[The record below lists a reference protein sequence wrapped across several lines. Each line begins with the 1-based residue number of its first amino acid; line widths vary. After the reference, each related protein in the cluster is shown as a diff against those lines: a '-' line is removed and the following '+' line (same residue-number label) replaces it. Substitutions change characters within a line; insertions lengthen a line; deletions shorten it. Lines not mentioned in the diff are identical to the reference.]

1 MKPWF
6 EKEIQEA
13 DIIKFP
19 EPERKVIKMP
29 SVSEYPD
36 FITGVQ
42 DLQARLKQGQI
53 GQDSYDKLYQDLIQ
67 RFMKRESFES
77 PWFLREAQPI
87 GKSSDSSKPKYLKV
101 VNDILMKD
109 TPQNLKAIVNKKI
122 YDITPDKIDKP
133 ITDMSQKINVTVN
146 GEKKTMPVRAILKD
160 PKIFPVTGAKNDSDS
175 GPVSGR
181 GDIAEGLLATAIF
194 LRLEKDADIK
204 DGDLLKAVSSLPP
217 YAQPVTKT
225 GKMKDASGKADNVKL
240 TIYLQEKNYAQLK
253 NTQILKSDKSLTGLV
268 TSAVMF
274 ANAQEVELLDNF
286 FFKNRKIDYVD
297 VMASGAK
304 DQKQSKIDVKVFY
317 TDPNGKRQEIDF
329 NFSVKIWGTERVGQ
343 ESIITKKELA
353 YLRSFDG
360 GEIDED
366 LRKSMW
372 GQQRAFFGDFGID
385 IEQKQYKKEKQMFFD
400 VPEIEDMIEF
410 SYNIAHQEL
419 QKKLQGDDNEKTA
432 LKNLIKGAKKHV
444 IGDSPDAKL
453 LNLGLGKR
461 GKPDK
466 DFDPG
471 YYILEPKRLDRIV
484 DKLDFTSTQP
494 TEPGSLPKIKIV
506 NKENPKDV
514 FLEIRLKRGD
524 RYTNYVDLG
533 ELFVK
538 LTKRPTT

>member
-6 EKEIQEA
+6 VKEA

-19 EPERKVIKMP
+19 EPEKKVIELP
-29 SVSEYPD
+29 NVQSYPD
-36 FITGVQ
+36 FLTGVK
-42 DLQARLKQGQI
+42 DLYNRKEQGEI
-53 GQDSYDKLYQDLIQ
+53 SQDSHDRLYQDLIH
-67 RFMKRESFES
+67 RFMKKESFET

-87 GKSSDSSKPKYLKV
+87 GKSSPSSIPKYLKV

-109 TPQNLKAIVNKKI
+109 KPQNLKAIVNKKI
-122 YDITPDKIDKP
+122 YDITPDKIDEP
-133 ITDMSQKINVTVN
+133 VTDMAQKINVTVN

-160 PKIFPVTGAKNDSDS
+160 PKIFPVTGAKNDSES

-194 LRLEKDADIK
+194 LRLVKDTDIN
-204 DGDLLKAVSSLPP
+204 DEELLKAVSSLPP

-225 GKMKDASGKADNVKL
+225 GKMKDASGEADNVKL
-240 TIYLQEKNYAQLK
+240 TIYLQEKNYATLQDRE
-253 NTQILKSDKSLTGLV
+253 ILKSDESLSGLV

-317 TDPNGKRQEIDF
+317 TDPNGKKQEIDF
-329 NFSVKIWGTERVGQ
+329 DFSVKIWGTERVGQ
-343 ESIITKKELA
+343 QSIITKKELA
-353 YLRSFDG
+353 YLRSFDD

-366 LRKSMW
+366 VRKDMW
-372 GQQRAFFGDFGID
+372 NQQRAFFSDFGID
-385 IEQKQYKKEKQMFFD
+385 IEQDQYKQEKKMFFD
-400 VPEIEDMIEF
+400 VPEMEDMIEF

-432 LKNLIKGAKKHV
+432 LKDLINGAKKHV

-461 GKPDK
+461 GKPGK

-494 TEPGSLPKIKIV
+494 TEPGSLPKINIV
-506 NKENPKDV
+506 DKANPEDK

-538 LTKRPTT
+538 LTKRTK